1 MKKEEKNI
9 FATGE
14 HNGNI
19 NLFNLDA
26 PIKKF
31 LIKDKDGWRSGLAD
45 VDDMAERMHYR
56 PTLNKTEDELLAM
69 YKEAID
75 ETGED

>member
-1 MKKEEKNI
+1 MEKNI
-9 FATGE
+9 FATVE
-14 HNGNI
+14 HDGDI

-26 PIKKF
+26 PNKRF

-45 VDDMAERMHYR
+45 LDDMATRSFYR

-69 YKEAID
+69 YEEAIA
-75 ETGED
+75 EVGED